1 MNHTVPWGAEP
12 RMTSEPSEPCP
23 PPPPLA
29 SDHPPRGPDRRR
41 RATPRFSRY
50 SFVGGRRREIRR
62 GHEAEGTYVDLY
74 GPYLLIALLWVA
86 LMNVGD
92 SFFTLVHLQAG
103 GIELN
108 PIAERLLQT
117 GRFGFVFW
125 KCLLIGLALFVLAL
139 HKNFRLARIGIW
151 VAAASYTL
159 LVSYHLVLFKI

>member
-1 MNHTVPWGAEP
+1 
-12 RMTSEPSEPCP
+12 MTTEPSESSRP
-23 PPPPLA
+23 PLPLA
-29 SDHPPRGPDRRR
+29 SDRQARGPDRRR

-50 SFVGGRRREIRR
+50 SFLGGRRRDIRR
-62 GHEAEGTYVDLY
+62 GNEVEGTYVDLY

-117 GRFGFVFW
+117 GRFGFVMW
-125 KCLLIGLALFVLAL
+125 KSLLIGVALFVLAL
-139 HKNFRLARIGIW
+139 HKNFRLARVGIW

-159 LVSYHLVLFKI
+159 LVSYHLVLFRI

>member
-1 MNHTVPWGAEP
+1 MTTEP
-12 RMTSEPSEPCP
+12 TDPPDSHRP
-23 PPPPLA
+23 PPALA
-29 SDHPPRGPDRRR
+29 SDRPARGADRRR

-50 SFVGGRRREIRR
+50 SFVGGRRRDIRR
-62 GHEAEGTYVDLY
+62 GHEQEGTYVDLY
-74 GPYLLIALLWVA
+74 GPQLLIALLWVA

-125 KCLLIGLALFVLAL
+125 KCLLIGVALFVLAL

-159 LVSYHLVLFKI
+159 LVSYHLVLFRI

>member
-1 MNHTVPWGAEP
+1 MTTEP
-12 RMTSEPSEPCP
+12 TDPSDFNRP
-23 PPPPLA
+23 PPSLA
-29 SDHPPRGPDRRR
+29 SGHPSRGTDRRR

-50 SFVGGRRREIRR
+50 SFVGGRRREVRR

-74 GPYLLIALLWVA
+74 GAKLLLALLWVA

-108 PIAERLLQT
+108 PIAEQLLET

-125 KCLLIGLALFVLAL
+125 KCLLIGMALFVLAL
-139 HKNFRLARIGIW
+139 HKNFRLARVGIW
-151 VAAASYTL
+151 VAAGSYTL
-159 LVSYHLVLFKI
+159 LVGYHLLLFRI